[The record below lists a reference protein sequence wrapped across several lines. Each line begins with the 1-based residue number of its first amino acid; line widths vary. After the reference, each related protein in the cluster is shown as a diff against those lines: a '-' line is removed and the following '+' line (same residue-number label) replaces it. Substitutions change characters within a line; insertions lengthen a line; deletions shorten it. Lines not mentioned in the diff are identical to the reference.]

1 MMKLILNPSR
11 PPSNAARAALFIL
24 IAALSFSAGGPPR
37 AARAQAAGPTYIV
50 LEGEALSSIANRFG
64 VTIDAMVAAN
74 PGLNPDLVQVGAALF
89 IPGSP
94 ALAGTLTT
102 HPLEPG
108 ETLAS
113 LGHRFGQPPATLVQ
127 LNGVLN
133 PEQLYFNEEVVL
145 LEQGAAAPAVPV
157 GRAYAASSQL
167 GLLGLSAAHNQNP
180 WALAATN
187 QLAPARLRP
196 DALVFIPGGDRP
208 LTGLPA
214 PVVDLLVGPLPALQG
229 QTISIKLATDAP
241 ATVQGTLGPWT
252 LTFEADPSAPDTHY
266 ALQGLPRFLDAD
278 LYPLVLTAT
287 LASGQVVS
295 LVQRLPTKEGDF
307 LTDAVLSVDPAT
319 IDPATTAPENDLIFA
334 TVAPVSPD
342 RYWLGPFVLPSI
354 GFERSQYGSL
364 RIYNGGAL
372 IGFHSGVDYSGP
384 IGQPITAPA
393 PGVVV
398 FKQLT
403 TVRGNATII
412 DHGWGVYTGY
422 WHQSEQLVNV
432 GDRVETGQVI
442 GLTGE
447 TGRVTGPH
455 LHWEMF
461 VAGVQVDPR
470 QFVAH
475 TFP

>member
-1 MMKLILNPSR
+1 LLILV
-11 PPSNAARAALFIL
+11 AA
-24 IAALSFSAGGPPR
+24 FSLGGPLR
-37 AARAQAAGPTYIV
+37 LAQAQTPGPHYV
-50 LEGEALSSIANRFG
+50 VPEGEALSTIAYRFG
-64 VTIDAMVAAN
+64 VTIDALVAAN
-74 PGLNPDLVQVGAALF
+74 PGLNPDLVRAGAALT

-102 HPLEPG
+102 HPLEQG

-113 LGHRFGQPPATLVQ
+113 LGHRFGQQPATLVQ

-133 PEQLYFNEEVVL
+133 PEQLYFNEKIVL
-145 LEQGAAAPAVPV
+145 LEQGDALTAMPA
-157 GRAYAASSQL
+157 GRAYPATAQL

-187 QLAPARLRP
+187 QLAPARLLP
-196 DALVFIPGGDRP
+196 QALVYIPGGDRP

-214 PVVDLLVGPLPALQG
+214 PLSELLVGPLPAVQG
-229 QTISIKLATDAP
+229 HTLSVKLTTDAP
-241 ATVQGTLGPWT
+241 ATVQGTLGVWT
-252 LTFEADPSAPDTHY
+252 LTFEADASAPNTHY
-266 ALQGLPRFLDAD
+266 ALQGLPRFLEAD
-278 LYPLVLTAT
+278 LYPLVITAT
-287 LASGQVVS
+287 LASGQVVN
-295 LVQRLPTKEGDF
+295 LVQRLPTREGEF
-307 LTDAVLSVDPAT
+307 LSDGPLTVDPAT
-319 IDPATTAPENDLIFA
+319 IDPAVTEPENALIA
-334 TVAPVSPD
+334 AAVAPVTPE
-342 RYWLGPFVLPSI
+342 RYWLGPFVLPSV
-354 GFERSQYGSL
+354 GVERSQYGSL
-364 RIYNGGAL
+364 RVYNGGAL
-372 IGFHSGVDYSGP
+372 TGFHTGVDYSGP

-403 TVRGNATII
+403 TVRGNATLI

-442 GLTGE
+442 GLNGN
-447 TGRVTGPH
+447 TGRGTGPH

-470 QFVAH
+470 QFVEWA
-475 TFP
+475 FP